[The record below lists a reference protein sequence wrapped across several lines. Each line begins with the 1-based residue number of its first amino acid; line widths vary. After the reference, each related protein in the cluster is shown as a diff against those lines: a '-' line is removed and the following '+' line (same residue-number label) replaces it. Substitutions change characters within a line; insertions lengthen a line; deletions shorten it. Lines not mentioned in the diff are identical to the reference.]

1 MPVYKTLLLV
11 FIILALGKQ
20 AGAATDIERTINGL
34 ADCEVNNCDR
44 LKAGLIQAGSANMD
58 ALLNKLG
65 DTSISENGKNQIIEV
80 LGKIRDSR
88 ATEPL
93 KNELNKP
100 GASSRSRATTIA
112 ALGRIGDPSALEVLR
127 HEVKGSD
134 PLSAYTAFKA
144 VAAIEE
150 SGKSAKLDF
159 DDIKWYEITDE
170 VSVVS
175 IRDRRKYVFLKH
187 KFKVLEEK
195 WSPLDLSLTPRYKLP
210 PSQISNVTGLSLGV
224 YNLTASLY
232 GIQAGIY
239 NVAYGNSISI
249 QAGARNS
256 VDGSLYGIQV
266 ALVDNNVEG
275 RFYGAQIGI
284 MYNYYDNASDAT
296 GHGIQ
301 LGLVNVSGT
310 KFAGIQAGF
319 FLNWNSHF
327 NGLQLGG
334 VNLNQEFHGVQ
345 AGIINYTGWYESGN
359 GHCRGVQLGLI
370 NVCNGTLKG
379 IQIGVLNAARSNALP
394 WSIGINA
401 GF

>member
-20 AGAATDIERTINGL
+20 AGAAPDVEKTINGL

-44 LKAGLIQAGSANMD
+44 LKAGLIQAGSTNMD

-65 DTSISENGKNQIIEV
+65 DTNISENGKNQIIEV

-112 ALGRIGDPSALEVLR
+112 ALGRIGDPSVLEILR

-134 PLSAYTAFKA
+134 PFSAYTAFIA

-150 SGKSAKLDF
+150 SGKSTKLDF
-159 DDIKWYEITDE
+159 DDIKWNEITDE

-175 IRDRRKYVFLKH
+175 IRDRRKYVLLKR

-210 PSQISNVTGLSLGV
+210 PGQISNVTGLSLGA

-232 GIQAGIY
+232 GIQAGMY

-256 VDGSLYGIQV
+256 VDGSLYGIQA
-266 ALVDNNVEG
+266 ALMDNNVEG

-284 MYNYYDNASDAT
+284 MYNYYNNPSDAT
-296 GHGIQ
+296 GYGIQ
-301 LGLVNVSGT
+301 LGLVNVCAT
-310 KFAGIQAGF
+310 KFTGIQAGF
-319 FLNWNSHF
+319 LLNFNSHV

-334 VNLNQEFHGVQ
+334 VNINEEFHGIQ
-345 AGIINYTGWYESGN
+345 AGLINYTGGFDSARGY
-359 GHCRGVQLGLI
+359 CRGVQLGLI

-379 IQIGVLNAARSNALP
+379 IQIGVLNTAESNALP